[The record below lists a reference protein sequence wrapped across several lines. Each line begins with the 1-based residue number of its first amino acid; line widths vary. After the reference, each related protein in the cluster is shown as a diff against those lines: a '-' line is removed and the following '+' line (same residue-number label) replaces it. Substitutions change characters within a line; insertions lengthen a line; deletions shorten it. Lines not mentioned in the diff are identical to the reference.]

1 MITRRTLLQMG
12 IALPALSALPATA
25 AGPAVGAEAYK
36 AVAPGVYVRHG
47 AVALA
52 SEGNL
57 GAIATI
63 GFVVGD
69 AAVAMIDSGGSREDG
84 VAALA
89 AIRAV
94 TDRPVR
100 YLVNTHM
107 HPDHIFGNQAFKD
120 AGAEII
126 AHHALPAALAARRET
141 YLMTMRDELGARLAS
156 EVTILPPD
164 STVEDE
170 RRLDLG
176 GRQLI
181 LKAWGT
187 AHTDNDLTALDT
199 ASGTLFAGDLVFL
212 DHLPVIDGSLKGWLK
227 QMEALATLPA
237 TRVVPGHGPAS
248 APWPEALQPQRHYLE
263 ALAGDIRR
271 SLADGETLS
280 EAITTA
286 GRSEAANWALFDDY
300 NPRNASA
307 AYAELEWE

>member
-1 MITRRTLLQMG
+1 
-12 IALPALSALPATA
+12 
-25 AGPAVGAEAYK
+25 
-36 AVAPGVYVRHG
+36 
-47 AVALA
+47 
-52 SEGNL
+52 
-57 GAIATI
+57 
-63 GFVVGD
+63 
-69 AAVAMIDSGGSREDG
+69 
-84 VAALA
+84 
-89 AIRAV
+89 
-94 TDRPVR
+94 
-100 YLVNTHM
+100 M

-141 YLMTMRDELGARLAS
+141 YLMTMRDELGARLAG

-227 QMEALATLPA
+227 QMDALATLPA

-248 APWPEALQPQRHYLE
+248 APWPEALQPQRRYLE

-300 NPRNASA
+300 NARNASA

>member
-1 MITRRTLLQMG
+1 MITRRALLQIG
-12 IALPALSALPATA
+12 IALSALPARA
-25 AGPAVGAEAYK
+25 AGPVAGNGAYK

-52 SEGNL
+52 SQGNL
-57 GAIATI
+57 GAIANI
-63 GFVVGD
+63 GFVVGEE
-69 AAVAMIDSGGSREDG
+69 AVAMIDSGGSREDG
-84 VAALA
+84 LAALA
-89 AIRAV
+89 AVRAV

-107 HPDHIFGNQAFKD
+107 HPDHLFGNQAFKD

-126 AHHALPAALAARRET
+126 AHPALAAALAARRET
-141 YLMTMRDELGARLAS
+141 YLMTMRDELGASLAG
-156 EVTILPPD
+156 EVTIVPPD
-164 STVEDE
+164 STVEGE

-176 GRQLI
+176 GRQLT

-187 AHTDNDLTALDT
+187 AHTDNDLTVLDT

-212 DHLPVIDGSLKGWLK
+212 EHVPIIDGSLKGWLN
-227 QMEALATLPA
+227 QMDALAALPA

-248 APWPEALQPQRHYLE
+248 VPWPEALAPQRRYLE
-263 ALAGDIRR
+263 ALARDIRG
-271 SLADGETLS
+271 SLAEGETLS

-286 GRSEAANWALFDDY
+286 GRSEAASWALFDDY
-300 NPRNASA
+300 NARNASA